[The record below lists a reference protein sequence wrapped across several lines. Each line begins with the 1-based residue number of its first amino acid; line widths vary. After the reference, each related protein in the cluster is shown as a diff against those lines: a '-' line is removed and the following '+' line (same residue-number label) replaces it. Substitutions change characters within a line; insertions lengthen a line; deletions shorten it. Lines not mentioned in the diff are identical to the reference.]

1 MKKIM
6 LFTILASFLL
16 LAGCS
21 AKEEVVNKNVPRTP
35 GTTYE
40 ATESGFVLVGS
51 GENMEL
57 YLDAETATLRWMNK
71 NTGECHETRV
81 FDSGVGDSTLKNDL
95 IVTYFSGTK
104 EDVYKK
110 NAKMDSYSY
119 GVEQERVTYETMDN
133 GVRVVY
139 DLGSEKVTHK
149 DFPVQISDERMQN
162 LIIQYI
168 DDKQMKTLKK
178 QYRQLADGSW
188 ARIATDEYPLAG
200 LSAKAMYTMFY
211 EDGKY
216 TYDELLFDNTE
227 AGKLDQ
233 MPTRQEIN
241 IAMEYFLDGDDLI
254 VRLNMKEAIAHE
266 DYPLKSISVLP
277 YFLSTQETDG
287 YMFIPDGSGALIYLD
302 NKKSAEYQ
310 FTSRYWNGDVL
321 QGASTY
327 SSTTA
332 TMTAPIFGLK
342 VGNHAVLGII
352 EEGTEVAT
360 LSAYTNGSFNSIP
373 YSRLSLDFAIREDQ
387 VLGEFVDAVTNFTF
401 RKASTDYYA
410 DDIVVRYKFLTDE
423 QADYAGMAM
432 AYREYLLENDQ
443 LVKKSAEE
451 TAPLFLEMLGEVD
464 STEYFLGI
472 PYNGSTVVTSF
483 ADAKAILEDMTN
495 RGVKNIKVDYNGI
508 VNGGVSQRASENV
521 KLSSKL
527 GGAGAFNA
535 LVSYA
540 QSVGGEVY
548 PNLQLQ
554 TVNTD
559 KGISKDKRS
568 FFISGSVAEIY
579 EFEPVQMSAIT
590 DADYPTFIIS
600 PNYLKTYTDKLAASY
615 KSLGVNTLASE
626 DFMKFY
632 GATYKNKEHV
642 SITTAMPIYEE
653 VKNNLASQYKL
664 MLSNPVSEAW
674 DQATYLMDIPYDGTN
689 LKVIDCYIPF
699 LQMVFSGTTTYA
711 SEVLNDNSHNMTKE
725 LMKSIE
731 SGSAMKF
738 RVIATDTIN
747 LQETELDNVFL
758 AEYNTLKENI
768 AGLYAEY
775 SEFYNKVA
783 GASISNHELVEK
795 DGSVVHVTW
804 SNGVNVYLNYSEESI
819 TVDGVAVP
827 AGSYVVR

>member
-6 LFTILASFLL
+6 LYTILASFLL

-21 AKEEVVNKNVPRTP
+21 EKEEVVNKNVPRTP
-35 GTTYE
+35 STAYE
-40 ATESGFVLVGS
+40 AEGEGFVLVAS

-57 YLDAETATLRWMNK
+57 YLDTEIATLRWMNK
-71 NTGECHETRV
+71 KTGEYHETRV
-81 FDSGVGDSTLKNDL
+81 FDDGVGDATLKNDL
-95 IVTYFSGTK
+95 VATYFSGTK
-104 EDVYKK
+104 EDVYAAT
-110 NAKMDSYSY
+110 AKMDSFGY
-119 GVEQERVTYETMDN
+119 GLEQERVSYEVIDN
-133 GVRVVY
+133 GIRVIY
-139 DLGSEKVTHK
+139 NLGSDKITHK
-149 DFPVQISDERMQN
+149 DFPVKISDERMQN
-162 LIIQYI
+162 LVVQYI
-168 DDKQMKTLKK
+168 TDKQKKTLEK

-188 ARIATDEYPLAG
+188 ARISNDDNPLAG

-216 TYDELLFDNTE
+216 TYDELLYDNTE
-227 AGKLDQ
+227 AGKEDE
-233 MPTRQEIN
+233 MPTRQEID
-241 IAMEYFLDGDDLI
+241 IAMDYYLDGDDLI
-254 VRLNMKEAIAHE
+254 VHLNMAEVNTHE

-287 YMFIPDGSGALIYLD
+287 YMFIPDGSGALVYLD
-302 NKKSAEYQ
+302 NTKKSEYQ

-321 QGASTY
+321 QGASKY

-352 EEGTEVAT
+352 EDGAEIAT
-360 LSAYTNGSFNSIP
+360 LSAYISGSFNNVP
-373 YSRLSLDFAIREDQ
+373 YSRVSLDFAIREDQ

-401 RKASTDYYA
+401 KKASTDYYA
-410 DDIVVRYKFLTDE
+410 DDITIRYQFLTAE
-423 QADYAGMAM
+423 NADYTGMAL
-432 AYREYLLENDQ
+432 AYREYLLENGQ
-443 LVKKSAEE
+443 LVEKEAEK
-451 TAPLFLEMLGEVD
+451 TAPLFLEMLGLVD

-472 PYNGSTVVTSF
+472 PYEGNTVVTSF
-483 ADAKAILEDMTN
+483 ADAKAILEDMN
-495 RGVKNIKVDYNGI
+495 SRGVKNIKVDYAGI
-508 VNGGVSQRASENV
+508 VNGGVSQRTSENV
-521 KLSSKL
+521 TLCKEL
-527 GGAGAFNA
+527 GGTSGFNN

-540 QSVGGEVY
+540 QSIGSEIY
-548 PNLQLQ
+548 PDLQLQ

-568 FFISGSVAEIY
+568 FFISGSVAELY
-579 EFEPVQMSAIT
+579 EFEPVQMTAVT
-590 DADYPTFIIS
+590 DAEYPTFIIS
-600 PNYLKTYTDKLAASY
+600 PNYLTTYTNKLASSY
-615 KSLGVNTLASE
+615 AKLGVNTLASE
-626 DFMKFY
+626 DFMTFY
-632 GATYKNKEHV
+632 GPTYKNGEHV
-642 SITTAMPIYEE
+642 AITTAMGIYEE

-664 MLSNPVSEAW
+664 MLSNPVSEGW

-699 LQMVFSGTTTYA
+699 LQIVFSGTTTYS
-711 SEVLNDNSHNMTKE
+711 SEVINENSHDMTKE

-738 RVIATDTIN
+738 RVIANDITE
-747 LQETELDNVFL
+747 LQETVLDNVFL

-768 AGLYAEY
+768 AGLYGKY
-775 SEFYNKVA
+775 SEFYEKVA

-819 TVDGVAVP
+819 TVDGVNVP